1 MTERYSFGWLDPR
14 EVFCM
19 YRVYIYPYNDKVRV
33 QFGDGGPWVTVEEK
47 DMPDKMKYGIA
58 ARGIKSIKQ
67 VGPRGDQPTVA
78 LDYGAKD
85 FNELAASMN
94 LMLSNPAPEVVDRID
109 ALYAKKVD

>member
-1 MTERYSFGWLDPR
+1 
-14 EVFCM
+14 M

-33 QFGDGGPWVTVEEK
+33 QFGNGGPWVTVEEK
-47 DMPDKMKYGIA
+47 DLPDKVKYGIA
-58 ARGIKSIKQ
+58 ARGIKNITGW
-67 VGPRGDQPTVA
+67 VMGDAPTVA

-94 LMLSNPAPEVVDRID
+94 LMLSNPAPEVVDRIN